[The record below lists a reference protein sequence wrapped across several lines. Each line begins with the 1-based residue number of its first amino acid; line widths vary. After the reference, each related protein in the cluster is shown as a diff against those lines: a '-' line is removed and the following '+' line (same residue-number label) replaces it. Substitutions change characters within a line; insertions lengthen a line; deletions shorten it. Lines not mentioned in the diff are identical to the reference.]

1 MQTIRLRSK
10 WGNLISVRDHQIKKI
25 GEKKMSDKEKL
36 QKIKLF
42 CEELLNE
49 HSLQSD
55 SVLEEKFFDWTDFD
69 KIIKIIDG
77 EKK

>member
-1 MQTIRLRSK
+1 M
-10 WGNLISVRDHQIKKI
+10 N
-25 GEKKMSDKEKL
+25 DKEKL

>member
-1 MQTIRLRSK
+1 MK
-10 WGNLISVRDHQIKKI
+10 KIKKI

-55 SVLEEKFFDWTDFD
+55 SVLE
-69 KIIKIIDG
+69 
-77 EKK
+77 